1 MTRANWKIGPEAG
14 VSTRFQCFNIYLWQD
29 SPLNMEGL
37 IGLKDR
43 VILNAVIKPLKNNQ
57 IWVEKYSPC
66 GSCQFFL
73 YILSLYNIYENI

>member
-14 VSTRFQCFNIYLWQD
+14 VFTRFQCFNIYLWQD

-43 VILNAVIKPLKNNQ
+43 VILNAVIKPLIKQSNLGQ
-57 IWVEKYSPC
+57 ELFALWKLPI
-66 GSCQFFL
+66 FF
-73 YILSLYNIYENI
+73 IYFIIIQHL